1 MPTCAGRAVAPLEA
15 PSGGEVAPV
24 AGVGLPGRQGLPRFG
39 VGHGGVDLGGGRAP
53 SAGNAGSSGI
63 RSCNVGLQWVR
74 EERLSDLKE
83 DRLLASYTSR
93 RLYSSQTQTALTSRF
108 TRLRVRV
115 AHDDAEQGEAAA
127 ER

>member
-1 MPTCAGRAVAPLEA
+1 MRVDSAVAFSAYAMVASISAVVSA
-15 PSGGEVAPV
+15 PS
-24 AGVGLPGRQGLPRFG
+24 VG
-39 VGHGGVDLGGGRAP
+39 
-53 SAGNAGSSGI
+53 SAESSGI